1 LSPMILIGCC
11 GLTPPRHESFPE
23 GSRIVPARERFV
35 KGVLNIDTTESWRW
49 AFVSMFRTDPFS
61 RDQ

>member
-23 GSRIVPARERFV
+23 GSRIVPAREGIV
-35 KGVLNIDTTESWRW
+35 KGVS
-49 AFVSMFRTDPFS
+49 PKH
-61 RDQ
+61 